1 MDITC
6 CRRENKQDVQAVT
19 NADLASESFLVIMVP
34 ITGGN
39 FVSFPVHAVVRL
51 SFVAPSAGLEGH
63 TYYVGQVGEART
75 PLMV

>member
-19 NADLASESFLVIMVP
+19 NTDFASESFLARTLR
-34 ITGGN
+34 ITGTN
-39 FVSFPVHAVVRL
+39 IVSVPVHAVVRL